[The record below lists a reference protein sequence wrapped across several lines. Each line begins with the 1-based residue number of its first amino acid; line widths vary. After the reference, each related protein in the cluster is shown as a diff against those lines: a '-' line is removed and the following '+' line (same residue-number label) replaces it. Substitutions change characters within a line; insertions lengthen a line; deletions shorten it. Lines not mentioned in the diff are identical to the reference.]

1 MNNAIEVKQLVKKF
15 GSLTAVNNISF
26 NVTKGEF
33 FGFLGPN
40 GAGKTT
46 TIRMLTGIIK
56 PSHGNI
62 AVMGYDLGKQTL
74 NAKQLMGIIPEV
86 SNAYIDLTAW
96 HNMMFQGELYGLKKK
111 QGLERSEEL
120 LHEFELYERKDQ
132 LVKYYSKGM
141 KQRLIICMALLNRPE
156 ILFMDEPTSGLDV
169 HSTRIIRV
177 KIKEFNAAGTT
188 IFLTTHNMEEANQL
202 CDRIAIIEKGVLAAV
217 NTPENLKLTTKELQ
231 SVVVAFEGNIDLED
245 LTSIDK
251 VSRAEKV
258 GDKFKLYTK
267 NPGDLLFGL
276 VDLARDKN
284 LRIISLNTI
293 TPTLEDVFLKLTKT

>member
-15 GSLTAVNNISF
+15 GSIAAVNNISF
-26 NVTKGEF
+26 NVAQGEF

-56 PSHGNI
+56 PSSGSISVMDYNI
-62 AVMGYDLGKQTL
+62 STQTL
-74 NAKQLMGIIPEV
+74 KAKQSMGIIPEV

-96 HNMMFQGELYGLKKK
+96 HNMMFQGELYGLNRK
-111 QGLERSEEL
+111 QRIDRSEKL
-120 LHEFELYERKDQ
+120 LQEFELYERKNQ

-141 KQRLIICMALLNRPE
+141 KQRLIICMALLNQPE
-156 ILFMDEPTSGLDV
+156 VLFLDEPTSGLDV
-169 HSTRIIRV
+169 NSTRIIRA
-177 KIKEFNAAGTT
+177 KIKEFNAGGTT

-231 SVVVAFEGNIDLED
+231 SVVVAFEGKIDLDD
-245 LTSIDK
+245 LSSMHK
-251 VSRAEKV
+251 VNRAEKV
-258 GDKFKLYTK
+258 GDKFRLYTK
-267 NPGDLLFGL
+267 NPGDLLF
-276 VDLARDKN
+276 DLTDMARDRN
-284 LRIISLNTI
+284 LRIISLNTT
-293 TPTLEDVFLKLTKT
+293 TPTLEDVFLQLTKT